1 MQSSSAVIPAIRS
14 CDSVTP
20 TMETVEDIETDEPA
34 SSEQQDTQPRSRLES
49 FPFSQST
56 EESTMADESE
66 PGSSDSH
73 NAPHYMKG
81 SVIELGNKTLKRI
94 EEITADDLM
103 QFSGS
108 NCLKFA
114 KVDKIQMSN
123 GVGVTQKPSIEIT
136 LISNSSSLTTTAS
149 IEQPFISKDDGW
161 VSASPQITTQL
172 YGLPCQPI
180 KIGSQLLIGF
190 TTSAQ
195 YGHVASGGAESAA
208 NGAPQ
213 HMSNSS
219 GAGASSPTTANSF
232 HTSAVGSHNGGA
244 ASSGLSSYKLESSVT
259 SGARSAFTPL
269 PSSPGRH
276 SVARKR
282 TLEFDSN
289 NFGTSK
295 SPNLQTPE
303 TKVSWI
309 LSFGLRTFL

>member
-1 MQSSSAVIPAIRS
+1 MSNLFGFLDNGNCLYDINEEIDQAMQSSGSALPNIRS
-14 CDSVTP
+14 SDTVTP
-20 TMETVEDIETDEPA
+20 TMETAEDEDIETDDVNA
-34 SSEQQDTQPRSRLES
+34 LSSGKQTVSTLQTTH
-49 FPFSQST
+49 FSQSNEEDMAVTDAAAEIETVHT
-56 EESTMADESE
+56 EI
-66 PGSSDSH
+66 H
-73 NAPHYMKG
+73 NAPHFKKG

-136 LISNSSSLTTTAS
+136 LISNLSSLTTTAS

-195 YGHVASGGAESAA
+195 YGHVGATGSDSTTNGQHLNSGS
-208 NGAPQ
+208 
-213 HMSNSS
+213 
-219 GAGASSPTTANSF
+219 
-232 HTSAVGSHNGGA
+232 TSTSTG
-244 ASSGLSSYKLESSVT
+244 YKLESSVT

-282 TLEFDSN
+282 TLDFDSN

-303 TKVSWI
+303 TKVS
-309 LSFGLRTFL
+309 